1 MRIISALVSLF
12 VAFLLVLTGARFL
25 ILLFEANRD
34 SEIVDWVLRKSD
46 FWVKPFFGIIENREV
61 GTEGFLE
68 PASLI
73 AFVVVLVVGSI
84 VLGVLRA
91 AEHGGMSWGG
101 RRHWGHA

>member
-1 MRIISALVSLF
+1 MRIISALISLF
-12 VAFLLVLTGARFL
+12 LAFLLLMTGARFL
-25 ILLFEANRD
+25 LLLFDANRS

-46 FWVKPFFGIIENREV
+46 FWVKPFFGIIENRDV
-61 GTEGFLE
+61 GTAGFLE

-73 AFVVVLVVGSI
+73 AFAVYLVVGSI

-91 AEHGGMSWGG
+91 ADHGGIGWGG